1 MIENLIVGFGYPQL
15 VILCDKFLEL
25 PNMHGNFIKA
35 CTVAAVF
42 GNYNN
47 SPKVASFGN
56 FDTYSLP
63 VLSMKVNITVLKFTK
78 LLT

>member
-25 PNMHGNFIKA
+25 PKMAFRKA
-35 CTVAAVF
+35 CAVAAVF

-47 SPKVASFGN
+47 SLKVASFGN
-56 FDTYSLP
+56 FDTYSLS
-63 VLSMKVNITVLKFTK
+63 VLSMKVSITVLKFTK